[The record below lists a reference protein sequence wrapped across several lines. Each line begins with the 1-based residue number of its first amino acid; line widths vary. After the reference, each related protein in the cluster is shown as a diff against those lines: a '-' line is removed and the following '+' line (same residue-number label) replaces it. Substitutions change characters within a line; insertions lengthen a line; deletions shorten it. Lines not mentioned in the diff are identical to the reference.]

1 MSIKLLLADDHS
13 LVRSG
18 LRALLESKP
27 GFEVLGEA
35 SDGIAAVKL
44 AKILTPDIII
54 MDIGMPKLNGIDA
67 IEAIAESNPEIAII
81 TLSMHREERFIT
93 GAFQAGAKGYLL
105 KNSMFE
111 ELMLAINT
119 VYSGQFYLSPQIAN
133 VVIDG
138 FRGKTPDS
146 SLQRPASLLTT
157 REREVLQLLAEGEK
171 TAEIGQQLNIGTK
184 TVETHRRNIM
194 TKLDV
199 RHPVELIKYA
209 LREGIIPLD
218 TWLAPKN

>member
-18 LRALLESKP
+18 LRALLETNP

-35 SDGIAAVKL
+35 SDGISAVKL

-67 IEAIAESNPEIAII
+67 IEAIVENNPEIAII
-81 TLSMHREERFIT
+81 TLSMHREERFIS

-105 KNSMFE
+105 KNSMFD
-111 ELMLAINT
+111 ELTLAINT

-133 VVIDG
+133 VVING
-138 FRGKTPDS
+138 FRGKAPDS
-146 SLQRPASLLTT
+146 SMHRPASLLTT

-194 TKLDV
+194 TKLGLS
-199 RHPVELIKYA
+199 HPVEMIKYA

-218 TWLAPKN
+218 TWLAPKE